1 MQLWSRTCV
10 IYAEHVSMNMDEEE
24 KHRATLSIDLD
35 WSQMTVSVDG
45 RGGHTAGLFIQRMTS
60 AVTSFL
66 VSRV

>member
-1 MQLWSRTCV
+1 
-10 IYAEHVSMNMDEEE
+10 MNMDEEE